1 MASITI
7 IRIFTRVPPRYHGE
21 LTVVVVSSL
30 SLSLFAI
37 ALIINIHNI
46 ILIVGSQ
53 VHKEYLKEVLIVI
66 YSDSHHSIPLSTLI
80 IALLYELR
88 EPLIIGDYLLSF
100 DNHLEI
106 VHDTFIKYKFS
117 FKLLYKDKMRG
128 PRGKAVVQAMIE
140 PIRDTDDEV

>member
-46 ILIVGSQ
+46 ILTVGSQ

-100 DNHLEI
+100 DNLLEI